1 MEKIIT
7 KFLAILLLSVAV
19 VFADNKPNAEQDY
32 GNLVI
37 TVPIAGELQADNV
50 KRLIVATV
58 VGREWRV
65 VSSEDNK
72 VVANLVHRRYDSTLT
87 FIYTDSVIRVYSY
100 SYQIDRNQ
108 RRLRRDDPKGW
119 IRNIERDLHR
129 RMAELIHGL

>member
-1 MEKIIT
+1 M
-7 KFLAILLLSVAV
+7 LSVAV